1 MVWYYVFERKVIQM
15 TKELNTL
22 KELLEEIELYHSDIL
37 YVPNVDPE
45 YIQGFYD
52 CQKAIIAFYIRKLEE
67 ELERIREVR

>member
-1 MVWYYVFERKVIQM
+1 M

-22 KELLEEIELYHSDIL
+22 KELFEEIELYHSDNL

-52 CQKAIIAFYIRKLEE
+52 CQKAVTTFYIKKLEE
-67 ELERIREVR
+67 ELARIREGR